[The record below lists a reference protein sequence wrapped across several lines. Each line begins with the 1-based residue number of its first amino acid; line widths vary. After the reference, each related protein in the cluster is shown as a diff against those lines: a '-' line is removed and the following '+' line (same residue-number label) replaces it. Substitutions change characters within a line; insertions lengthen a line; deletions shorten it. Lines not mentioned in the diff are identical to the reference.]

1 MNSSEIKPQAQKV
14 LNAYELSKKAFYASR
29 SDSELALRYLN
40 NDQWSQENKDEA
52 IANKKPY
59 LTYNLIM
66 QMILILV
73 GNEQQVA
80 RRGKIKPRNTT
91 KEWLDFAELVQMR
104 WNAIVDEEELENKL
118 QITFIDRLVTRLG
131 GWIER
136 RFELNRE
143 GYLDFKYEVANNFML
158 HFDPELK
165 GSDYKLEKLR
175 WVVKESWEPLDFIAS
190 TYDIPSELLKSEES
204 KNWWTQIAEYFK
216 RITNSGYSSSP
227 NYDKENDRYKIL
239 EMVERQSRRMNV
251 VYDGRET
258 LNLTD
263 EDYNKLK
270 REKGNQIQLIMSYAD
285 EYLHYTTIIPF
296 FNNVVVRD
304 EDVFREDR
312 EKINFGLFGGFCYQ
326 FNMQASEITSLVML
340 LKDVQDDINKHKSQV
355 RDYITQMLAGA
366 VFIHYMDEDIYKKM
380 KRQGNQPNQYYLVRD
395 MNNMPQ
401 RMTPGNMPPE
411 YLTNTENSVA
421 FGERVSMI
429 NSAMKGISE
438 KSGESG
444 ALFQQ
449 KVEKAAAA
457 LNPYYAQISSIRK
470 FLLEDFVD
478 NLKYVYSEKNRV
490 VYGKD
495 REGNLTEQV
504 FNLQLGDE
512 IINNLD
518 NASFVVEL
526 DEGDDN
532 ITTKEDN
539 FNKLLALVNIVAK
552 INPELVDVRLL
563 YDTAPIPEAKK
574 MVEYIDQVLQTQS
587 EIASQQRAISDTKA
601 LIENENLKREMLLKE
616 EELRLQ
622 ARKMDEEAKKKRE
635 KESKSKE
642 SR

>member
-1 MNSSEIKPQAQKV
+1 MSDSDIKPQAQKV
-14 LNAYELSKKAFYASR
+14 LNAYELSKKAFYQSR
-29 SDSELALRYLN
+29 ADSELALRYLN
-40 NDQWSQENKDEA
+40 NDQWSQANKEEA

-104 WNAIVDEEELENKL
+104 WNAIVDEEELESKL
-118 QITFIDRLVTRLG
+118 QITFIDRLVTRMG

-175 WVVKESWEPLDFIAS
+175 WVVKESWEPIDFIAS
-190 TYDIPSELLKSEES
+190 TYDIPSEDLKQEKS
-204 KNWWTQIAEYFK
+204 KNWWNQIAGYFK
-216 RITNSGYSSSP
+216 RITNSGYSNNS

-239 EMVERQSRRMNV
+239 EMVERQSRRMNI
-251 VYDGRET
+251 VYDGKET
-258 LNLTD
+258 LNLSD
-263 EDYNKLK
+263 KDYNLLK
-270 REKGNQIQLIMSYAD
+270 KEKGGQIQLIMSYSD

-296 FNNVVVRD
+296 FNNLVVRD
-304 EDVFREDR
+304 EDVFREDC

-366 VFIHYMDEDIYKKM
+366 VFIHYVDEDVYKKM

-395 MNNMPQ
+395 MNNVPQ

-457 LNPYYAQISSIRK
+457 LNPYYAQISMVRK
-470 FLLEDFVD
+470 YLLEDFVD

-495 REGNLTEQV
+495 RDGNLTEQV
-504 FNLQLGDE
+504 FNLQVGDN

-552 INPELVDVRLL
+552 INPELIDVRLL

-622 ARKMDEEAKKKRE
+622 ARKMDEEARKRNEKKL
-635 KESKSKE
+635 KSKE
-642 SR
+642 NE